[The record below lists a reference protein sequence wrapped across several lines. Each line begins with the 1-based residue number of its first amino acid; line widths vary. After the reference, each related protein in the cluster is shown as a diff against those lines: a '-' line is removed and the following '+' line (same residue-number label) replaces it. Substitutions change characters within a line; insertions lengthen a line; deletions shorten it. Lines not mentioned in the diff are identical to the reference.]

1 MLAIRDRFCPPVMG
15 TYVRPMH
22 PAHAIDEVRKLAGD
36 GLSVAEVV
44 AVTGVPRST
53 VRDWLDGTSRGKQ
66 VKDERHCGRCGEK
79 HDTSIIATAAYAY
92 LLGIYLGDGCISPG
106 PRGVHRLRVNLDS
119 RHPGIIEECAAALRL
134 VAPSNRVGRQLRS
147 GGFERSRPGSATEL
161 SVYAKWWPCLIP
173 QHGPGRKHLR
183 PIRLQ
188 AWQAPVLASHPAAF
202 IRGLL
207 HSDGCR
213 FMNTGTNWR
222 HPRYS
227 FSNRS
232 DDIRGLFIDACD
244 VLELGW
250 TTAPHTVYVSRKADV
265 AKLDTLVGPKR

>member
-1 MLAIRDRFCPPVMG
+1 
-15 TYVRPMH
+15 MH
-22 PAHAIDEVRKLAGD
+22 PASTINEARELVLEGRT
-36 GLSVAEVV
+36 VAEIL
-44 AVTGVPRST
+44 AMTGVPRST
-53 VRDWLDGTSRGKQ
+53 VRDWLGGTIRGPR
-66 VKDERHCGRCGEK
+66 VKDERHCLRCGEE
-79 HDTSIIATAAYAY
+79 HDASIAETATYAY

-119 RHPGIIEECAAALRL
+119 RYPEIIDECEAALRVL
-134 VAPSNRVGRQLRS
+134 APRNRVGRQLRS
-147 GGFERSRPGSATEL
+147 GGFETSRPDSATEL

-183 PIRLQ
+183 PIRL
-188 AWQAPVLASHPAAF
+188 ADWQAPVLESHAGAL

-232 DDIRGLFIDACD
+232 EDIRGLFTSACD
-244 VLELGW
+244 VIGLRW
-250 TTAPHTVYVSRKADV
+250 TTAPHTVYVSRKDDV
-265 AKLDTLVGPKR
+265 ARLDALVGPKR